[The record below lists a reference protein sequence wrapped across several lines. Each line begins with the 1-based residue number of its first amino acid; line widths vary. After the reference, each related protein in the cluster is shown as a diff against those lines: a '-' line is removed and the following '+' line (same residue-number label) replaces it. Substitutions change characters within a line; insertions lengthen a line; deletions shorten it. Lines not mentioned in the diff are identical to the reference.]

1 MNPQRPMNL
10 NLFTIKFPLP
20 AIISILHRAS
30 GVFVFL
36 LIPFLLWML
45 SESLS
50 SPVSFESLQITL
62 MGFCPK
68 FIVWLLLS
76 ALLYHLVAGIRHL
89 LMDLGLGESLAA
101 GRLSAKIVLIVSI
114 ILSIL
119 AGVWL
124 W

>member
-1 MNPQRPMNL
+1 VNQQRPVNL

-30 GVFVFL
+30 GVFMFL

-45 SESLS
+45 SASLS

-62 MGFCPK
+62 MGFGSK
-68 FIVWLLLS
+68 FVVWLLLS

-89 LMDLGLGESLAA
+89 LMDIGFGESLAA
-101 GRLSAKIVLIVSI
+101 GRVSSKIVLICSI

-119 AGVWL
+119 VGIWL